1 MRRREFIALLSGVAT
16 AWPLATRAQQATKIR
31 QIGIL
36 SLGRGDRSDASLTTL
51 DAFVPALRELG
62 YTEGQNIAF
71 DRKFADGDANKLS
84 RLAQELV
91 DSRVDVIVVFAT
103 PAARAVKQVTSSIPI
118 IAIAMADPVE
128 DELVTS
134 LARPGGN
141 VTGTA
146 FLGPELVSRRLQ
158 LLKEIVPRLSRVVVL
173 WHPRAYGERTM
184 ASMLK
189 EIESAAQSLG
199 TRLQLVPAAGPD
211 DLDNAFSAMTTERAD
226 GLIVFPSPML
236 FSQYSR
242 IVTFA
247 ANNRLP
253 AMYAAREGVELGGL
267 ASYGVNLP
275 DLSRATAIY
284 LDKILKGAKP
294 AELPVQQP
302 TKFELVIN
310 LKTATALGL
319 AIPSGVMAIA
329 DEVIGIGHYLLR
341 CKRPLLPLG
350 FGRVDHARRAEQ
362 IERVHRPDQPRQHPG
377 GAVLGN
383 KPALGE
389 GRGQFG
395 ALRHVAKIAKQ
406 DEAEGDAGD
415 RTVDGG
421 EDRLRHREQVAELLL
436 EVTQLASIGADDG
449 ARRFARR

>member
-1 MRRREFIALLSGVAT
+1 MRRREFISLFGGVAV
-16 AWPLATRAQQATKIR
+16 AWPLGAHARQSTKIP
-31 QIGIL
+31 QIGVL
-36 SLGRGDRSDASLTTL
+36 SLVRGDKSDASLTTL

-71 DRKFADGDANKLS
+71 NRKFADGDANRLS

-91 DSRVDVIVVFAT
+91 DSRVDAIVVLAT

-118 IAIAMADPVE
+118 IAIGMADPVE

-134 LARPGGN
+134 LARPGEN

-158 LLKEIVPRLSRVVVL
+158 LLKEIVPRLSRAVVL
-173 WHPRAYGERTM
+173 WHPRAYGDRTM

-199 TRLQLVPAAGPD
+199 TKLQLVPAAGPD
-211 DLDNAFSAMTTERAD
+211 DLGNAFAAMTTERAD

-267 ASYGVNLP
+267 VSYGVNLP
-275 DLSRATAIY
+275 DLSRATAVY

-310 LKTATALGL
+310 IKTAKTLGL
-319 AIPSGVMAIA
+319 TVPTSLRATA
-329 DEVIGIGHYLLR
+329 DEVI
-341 CKRPLLPLG
+341 
-350 FGRVDHARRAEQ
+350 E
-362 IERVHRPDQPRQHPG
+362 
-377 GAVLGN
+377 
-383 KPALGE
+383 
-389 GRGQFG
+389 
-395 ALRHVAKIAKQ
+395 
-406 DEAEGDAGD
+406 
-415 RTVDGG
+415 
-421 EDRLRHREQVAELLL
+421 
-436 EVTQLASIGADDG
+436 
-449 ARRFARR
+449 

>member
-1 MRRREFIALLSGVAT
+1 VRRRDFIVLAGGAT
-16 AWPLATRAQQATKIR
+16 AAWPFGARAQQATKIPR
-31 QIGIL
+31 IGFL
-36 SLGRGDRSDASLTTL
+36 SLGRGDKSDASIKTL
-51 DAFVPALRELG
+51 DAFVPALSELG

-71 DRKFADGDANKLS
+71 DRKFADGDASKLS

-91 DSRVDVIVVFAT
+91 DSRVDVIVVLAT

-118 IAIAMADPVE
+118 VAIAMADPVE

-158 LLKEIVPRLSRVVVL
+158 LLKEIVSRLPRVTVL
-173 WHPRAYGERTM
+173 WHPRAYGERTT
-184 ASMLK
+184 ATMLK

-199 TRLQLVPAAGPD
+199 TKLQLVPTAGPD
-211 DLDNAFSAMTTERAD
+211 DLGNAFAAMTTERAD

-247 ANNRLP
+247 ADSRLP

-267 ASYGVNLP
+267 VSYGVNLP

-284 LDKILKGAKP
+284 LYKILKGAKP

-310 LKTATALGL
+310 LTTASALGL
-319 AIPSGVMAIA
+319 KIPSGLMAIA
-329 DEVIGIGHYLLR
+329 DEVI
-341 CKRPLLPLG
+341 
-350 FGRVDHARRAEQ
+350 E
-362 IERVHRPDQPRQHPG
+362 
-377 GAVLGN
+377 
-383 KPALGE
+383 
-389 GRGQFG
+389 
-395 ALRHVAKIAKQ
+395 
-406 DEAEGDAGD
+406 
-415 RTVDGG
+415 
-421 EDRLRHREQVAELLL
+421 
-436 EVTQLASIGADDG
+436 
-449 ARRFARR
+449 